1 MIKVY
6 NAENLNRED
15 VIFLWTE
22 CFGDPREYVEFFL
35 DNCPDYICV
44 EYFVEDKPVSQLFLL
59 EGELASEKCKYLY
72 AACTHKDY
80 RRQGL
85 MEELIEFT
93 KRYCKDK
100 NCSSIFL
107 VPANEKLYSY
117 YSKFGFEASFLKKEA
132 VAHNKSELIFETT
145 ETDADKVFEIKKE
158 LVECIEGFRFSDDV
172 MKYTIKE
179 HLFNGGK
186 IYINSDYKEKAVV
199 FYYANGSDIVVKEFL
214 SNKTEIHTDFFQHF
228 TNKNVENIYIC
239 APIVYNSTDIMEKY
253 TKCGMCFP
261 LNDRLSD
268 FLKKHTDL
276 YAGMYLD

>member
-15 VIFLWTE
+15 VINLWIHA
-22 CFGDPREYVEFFL
+22 FGDTREYVEFFL
-35 DNCPDYICV
+35 DNCPDYVCV

-59 EGELASEKCKYLY
+59 DGELASEKCKYLY
-72 AACTHKDY
+72 AACTHKNY
-80 RRQGL
+80 RRRGI

-93 KRYCKDK
+93 KSYCKDN

-107 VPANEKLYSY
+107 VPASESLYSY
-117 YSKFGFEASFLKKEA
+117 YSKFGFEASFMKKEA
-132 VAHNKSELIFETT
+132 VICNKSYSELETT
-145 ETDADKVFEIKKE
+145 DTDIDKVFEIKKE
-158 LVECIEGFRFSDDV
+158 LVESINGFRFLDDV

-179 HLFNGGK
+179 HVFNGGK
-186 IYINSDYKEKAVV
+186 IYVNKNDANMTVS
-199 FYYANGSDIVVKEFL
+199 FYYYNGSDIVVKEFL
-214 SNKTEIHTDFFQHF
+214 SKKMELNLDFFQHF
-228 TNKNVENIYIC
+228 LNKDVENIYIY

-253 TKCGMCFP
+253 TKCGMYFP
-261 LNDRLSD
+261 LNEKISD